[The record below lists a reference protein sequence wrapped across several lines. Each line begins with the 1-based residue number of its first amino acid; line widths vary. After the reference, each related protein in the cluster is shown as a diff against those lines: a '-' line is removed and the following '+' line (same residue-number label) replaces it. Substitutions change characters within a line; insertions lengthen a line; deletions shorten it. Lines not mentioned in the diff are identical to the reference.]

1 MSSYL
6 TFDTCL
12 TGALVYC
19 FIIKIIFA
27 AMVVDAISY
36 GVPACP
42 SSSHTGV
49 DLSTFP
55 NILDGTFDTCGDISG
70 SGITYIELKWRFPTH
85 KFGLNRFRVVL
96 SGTQSCSDSNT
107 VWFVVASGAPVILA
121 ECEVSQNTTSG
132 LKGCLITCTCPYAE
146 CEYLYFRVQMPAW
159 MRRTL
164 AICHFELLN
173 QYDTVELPF
182 VIVWISNQWFPFHF
196 PYTMC
201 ILYHSF
207 PDGNI
212 LPMMK
217 RYLNTAN

>member
-1 MSSYL
+1 
-6 TFDTCL
+6 
-12 TGALVYC
+12 
-19 FIIKIIFA
+19 
-27 AMVVDAISY
+27 MVLDAISH

-42 SSSHTGV
+42 NYSHTGV
-49 DLSTFP
+49 GLLTFP
-55 NILDGTFDTCGDISG
+55 NILDETYDTCDVISG
-70 SGITYIELKWRFPTH
+70 SETTYIELRWRFPSH
-85 KFGLNRFRVVL
+85 KSGLNRFRVVL

-107 VWFVVASGAPVILA
+107 VWFVAANGVLVTLS

-132 LKGCLITCTCPYAE
+132 LKECLITCTCPCAE

-182 VIVWISNQWFPFHF
+182 FIVWISNQWFPFHF
-196 PYTMC
+196 PFTMC
-201 ILYHSF
+201 ILCHSF

-212 LPMMK
+212 LLVMK